1 MLFFKN
7 KLRIVRA
14 LAVLKKPLRFLKII
28 FDKTIFFPLL
38 AVDSFKFNVFVYL
51 VSIVFFGAW
60 FCFQSLGYFF
70 PTACSWLFVRT
81 FNGLSIS
88 TCGQAVSLRLFAL
101 FRSSLSVGRSS
112 LRFRSSLHT
121 LQFCVRVVL
130 FCFSIFSAA
139 SFHYA
144 FFKVKK
150 QTTPSMV
157 SAAICSRH
165 QLWFFSAASFHYA
178 FLLVKLPF
186 HAHSHRTTFF

>member
-7 KLRIVRA
+7 NLRVVGA
-14 LAVLKKPLRFLKII
+14 LAILRKPLRFLKII
-28 FDKTIFFPLL
+28 FDKTIFFPLP

-51 VSIVFFGAW
+51 VSIVFIGAW
-60 FCFQSLGYFF
+60 FYFQSLGFFF
-70 PTACSWLFVRT
+70 PTACSWLFIRT
-81 FNGLSIS
+81 FNTLSVS

-101 FRSSLSVGRSS
+101 FRSSLSVGRCS

-121 LQFCVRVVL
+121 LQFCVRVVI
-130 FCFSIFSAA
+130 FCFSFYSAA

-150 QTTPSMV
+150 QTTPGIV

-165 QLWFFSAASFHYA
+165 QL
-178 FLLVKLPF
+178 
-186 HAHSHRTTFF
+186 